1 MNTTS
6 VVLLVEDEPIMLI
19 HAQDAL
25 EEAGFKVIEASSGEE
40 AAKLLKS
47 HRSDVI
53 AMVTD
58 IRLGSGI
65 NGWELAR
72 EARERN
78 ASLPVVYLT
87 AETAEDWA
95 AQGVPK
101 SVLVQKPYAAAQL
114 VVAVSTLINE
124 TNSTA

>member
-114 VVAVSTLINE
+114 VVAVSTLING